1 MNEFISVIVP
11 VYKNIY
17 FLQDALKSLRYQT
30 YQNFEVIVI
39 NDGSKNVNKLKNII
53 NFFKNHLNIKL
64 ITYKNNMGVSF
75 ALNKGIKASNG
86 KYISWLSH
94 DDYFHPTKLE
104 LQVKSISKNKNKIVF
119 TGFYLV
125 NDIKKIIGR
134 KLYRNFRF
142 KEKYHILIR
151 DDLNLSTALI
161 PKFFF
166 LDIGYFDLTKKH
178 TQDYDFMYRIFQKY
192 EMVVI
197 NKPLFFSRMH
207 KLQTSKV
214 LKNEAIFEKKIF
226 LISKINEIRKI
237 YKKSNL
243 LLKIYIIFFLRLK
256 NIKKISFEIKK
267 LINNENI
274 FFTLI
279 LKIIFLMS
287 ELYIST
293 KKKRF

>member
-1 MNEFISVIVP
+1 
-11 VYKNIY
+11 
-17 FLQDALKSLRYQT
+17 
-30 YQNFEVIVI
+30 
-39 NDGSKNVNKLKNII
+39 
-53 NFFKNHLNIKL
+53 
-64 ITYKNNMGVSF
+64 
-75 ALNKGIKASNG
+75 
-86 KYISWLSH
+86 
-94 DDYFHPTKLE
+94 
-104 LQVKSISKNKNKIVF
+104 
-119 TGFYLV
+119 
-125 NDIKKIIGR
+125 
-134 KLYRNFRF
+134 
-142 KEKYHILIR
+142 
-151 DDLNLSTALI
+151 
-161 PKFFF
+161 
-166 LDIGYFDLTKKH
+166 
-178 TQDYDFMYRIFQKY
+178 MYRIFQKY

-243 LLKIYIIFFLRLK
+243 LSKIYIIFFLRLK
-256 NIKKISFEIKK
+256 NINEISFEIKK

-293 KKKRF
+293 KKKDFKVYLLAILTSFYLFFWDVKIYNNFGLRETIVIAILFIFNENINNKFF